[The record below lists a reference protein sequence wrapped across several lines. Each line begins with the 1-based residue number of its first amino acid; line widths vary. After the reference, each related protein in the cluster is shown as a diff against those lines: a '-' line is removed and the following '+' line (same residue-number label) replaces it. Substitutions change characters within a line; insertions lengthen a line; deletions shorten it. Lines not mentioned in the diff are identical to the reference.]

1 MGRKAGSQFLGYK
14 FYLGMVM
21 TICHAPIDFV
31 TELIFGEKSTWS
43 GQETDN
49 AITIDKKDLFG
60 GKDKEGGVAG
70 TVTIYS
76 GMRDQGLDPY
86 VEAFRGETSAQRGLL
101 TLVFGNRGSV
111 SDENNNSFDWDRS
124 TISETVYEGILQSV
138 ARRIYGKNQGYKW
151 KDIENNRKL
160 DFVKV
165 LKIIAGKETGEIT
178 DEMVTAYLQ
187 EITSGNRRGIEFKR
201 HDGPKRYWNRP
212 ERDKDPL
219 DIYHYL
225 YGSNKAVATGVTKV
239 IFVDQPATVNEHGSD
254 IPNGEHT
261 VRFPLNAFFGR
272 KVHAKSSKT
281 VSNTQPFY
289 WGNTPYFKPV
299 WVRVQAI
306 NNGWTHGIWYAEKAA
321 IDGGVVEIK
330 EGEQTTSHKVFDMNP
345 AHIIYKTLT
354 NDDWGMGYH
363 PSDLDDDSF
372 QKAADKLYDEGFG
385 MSILWDSAKT
395 IEDFNAEILD
405 TIDGVIR
412 VNVITGKFELIL
424 IRNYYNVDELPV
436 LDENSIV
443 EVSRF
448 ERSAWGDGVNEIVL
462 TYKDRNESDVVL
474 VKQNLAAIEIQ
485 RGIISSAQTYKG
497 VHTKHVA
504 ELIAE
509 RELKL
514 TSSSIA
520 KMSIKINRL
529 NYLLQN
535 GDVFVL
541 KWKALGIEKMVCRV
555 ASIVRGEFDDGSIE
569 IEAMEDVF
577 GLSKSS
583 YTPTEDNTANDY
595 LYQTPRTVKPIQ
607 TFRAIEASYHDLQT
621 ITPPEN
627 LNSVIRL
634 VDGGST
640 YMLAMA
646 GKPSAATMNYDL
658 YASNS
663 SNGGRFQKVADDV
676 SFNPTFR
683 LLHDVEEMLD
693 SFGTYSFDSMPSE
706 ITDDMYIIIGDE
718 CMGIERIDP
727 DGRIIVR
734 RGILDTLPHFHA
746 AGDLGFIVSV
756 DNSADRTN
764 YAVGSTL
771 TYKTVS
777 QGVSSQTH
785 LDDTAGVT
793 PKLIGRAARP
803 APVNSVRINDMFYP
817 TRIDRNKPAT
827 ITWQT
832 RNRKQMI
839 PRNVYWGT
847 GSVTPEEG
855 QTTNLRVFD
864 PMVEGDAGV
873 IYELKNTEI
882 RNVRVEPIPKQAELH
897 LSDLGRG
904 LVYHFDLSKESKLPV
919 QGTNRKP
926 LVVHSDDVVA
936 GAIEGTRL
944 PSLGLNNYIE
954 IPFDDALNSNTFTV
968 IVRVKLTANS
978 VIPIFTI
985 GEIGDDV
992 REVATQRFALAI
1004 ERGLM
1009 SVSVGGDSPAY
1020 LNGFVIP
1027 PKRFDGD
1034 FHDVAV
1040 TLNLN
1045 EGRMEAF
1052 LDGVRLINKETPVRF
1067 LYNPSGAE
1075 NLFSIREANQIA
1087 RSRTDDLFGIGELQ
1101 LVSDI
1106 IGVSPNTKYSL
1117 SAEIN
1122 TQKDNGV
1129 LFYQIYDANK
1139 RPISDVVKHTSYSLN
1154 SNGLKERS
1162 VIFTTPANAM
1172 FIRVG
1177 SSHLRNGLGRLM
1189 FAQSDTKPEYNLQ
1202 ERDRWLYELPLEFP
1216 AYLGV
1221 CHNLTY
1227 DSFASRDSAIHD
1239 FVLYNRVLSAAEIRR
1254 ISNRITR
1261 RAFPAAVGFE
1271 LETMRDNLKSWQ
1283 KFRWIVE
1290 TVVNEEED

>member
-1 MGRKAGSQFLGYK
+1 MGRKAGGQFLGYK
-14 FYLGMVM
+14 FSLGMVM
-21 TICHAPIDFV
+21 SICHAPIDFV
-31 TELIFGEKSTWS
+31 TELIFGEKSAWS
-43 GQETDN
+43 GQAIDTT
-49 AITIDKKDLFG
+49 ITIDKKDLFG

-70 TVTIYS
+70 AVSIHS
-76 GMRDQGLDPY
+76 GKPTQEVNPY
-86 VEAFRGETSAQRGLL
+86 VAAFRGETSAQRGLL
-101 TLVFGNRGSV
+101 TLVFGNQGSV
-111 SDENNNSFDWDRS
+111 PEDDNAAIDWDKS
-124 TISETVYEGILQSV
+124 TISDEIYKGILKSM
-138 ARRIYGKNQGYKW
+138 AKRAFGEGGGYKW
-151 KDIENNRKL
+151 QTIESDTTNVV
-160 DFVKV
+160 VKV

-178 DEMVTAYLQ
+178 DDMLSAYLQ
-187 EITSGNRRGIEFKR
+187 EITSGNRQGHEFKGR
-201 HDGPKRYWNRP
+201 KGSESNWNRP
-212 ERDKDPL
+212 ENNKDPL
-219 DIYHYL
+219 NIYRHL
-225 YGSNKAVATGVTKV
+225 YGTNKAIATGITKV
-239 IFVDQPATVNEHGSD
+239 IFVDTPVTIYEHGSRVN
-254 IPNGEHT
+254 NGVHHD
-261 VRFPLNAFFGR
+261 RFPLHAFFGQKVRSVSPQESR
-272 KVHAKSSKT
+272 KFT
-281 VSNTQPFY
+281 NPFY

-306 NNGWTHGIWYAEKAA
+306 HSGWTHGLWYAEKAS
-321 IDGGVVEIK
+321 IDGGVIEIK
-330 EGEQTTSHKVFDMNP
+330 DGEQTTSHKVFDMNP

-363 PSDLDDDSF
+363 PSDLDDASF
-372 QKAADKLYDEGFG
+372 KKAADKLYAEGFG

-424 IRNYYNVDELPV
+424 IRNDYNVDDLPV

-443 EVSRF
+443 EIGRF
-448 ERSAWGDGVNEIVL
+448 ERSAWGDGANEIVL

-485 RGIISSAQTYKG
+485 RGIISSSQTFKG

-555 ASIVRGEFDDGSIE
+555 ASIVRGEFDDGTIE

-583 YTPTEDNTANDY
+583 YTATDNNANSEF
-595 LYQTPRTVKPIQ
+595 LPQLPRTVKPIQ
-607 TFRAIEASYHDLQT
+607 NFRAIEASYHDLQT
-621 ITPPEN
+621 VTPPEN

-646 GKPSAATMNYDL
+646 EQPSAATVNYDL
-658 YASNS
+658 YASNGS
-663 SNGGRFQKVADDV
+663 SGKFQKVADDV

-683 LLHDVEEMLD
+683 LLHDVDETLN
-693 SFGTYSFDSMPSE
+693 SFGTYSFNSPPSE
-706 ITDDMYIIIGDE
+706 ITEDMYIIIGDE
-718 CMGIERIDP
+718 CMSIERIDP
-727 DGRIIVR
+727 SGVINVK
-734 RGILDTLPHFHA
+734 RGILDTLPQFHA
-746 AGDLGFIVSV
+746 IGDVGYIVSV
-756 DNSADRTN
+756 NNAVDRNN

-777 QGVSSQTH
+777 QGVSTQTTLDESQSE
-785 LDDTAGVT
+785 T

-803 APVNSVRINDMFYP
+803 APVNTVRINDMFYP
-817 TRIDRNKPAT
+817 TQIDRNKPAT

-839 PRNVYWGT
+839 PKNVFWNS

-855 QTTNLRVFD
+855 QTTNVRVFD
-864 PMVEGDAGV
+864 PTVEGDAGV
-873 IYELKNTEI
+873 LYELKNTEFTHAT
-882 RNVRVEPIPKQAELH
+882 VEPIPKQAVLRLDGFE
-897 LSDLGRG
+897 RG
-904 LVYHFDLSKESKLPV
+904 LVYHYDLSKESKQPV
-919 QGTNRKP
+919 LGINKKP
-926 LVVHSDDVVA
+926 LVVHSDDVVN
-936 GAIEGTRL
+936 GAIEGTKV

-954 IPFDDALNSNTFTV
+954 IPFDATLNSDTFTA
-968 IVRVKLTANS
+968 IVRLRQTANS
-978 VIPIFTI
+978 TTPVFTI
-985 GEIGDDV
+985 GRIGDDTP
-992 REVATQRFALAI
+992 EITYQRFALAI
-1004 ERGLM
+1004 ERRLLT
-1009 SVSVGGDSPAY
+1009 VFIGDSDAAY
-1020 LNGFVIP
+1020 IKGSALSAVF
-1027 PKRFDGD
+1027 RDGG

-1040 TLNLN
+1040 TLDLN
-1045 EGRMEAF
+1045 AGRVEVF
-1052 LDGVRLINKETPVRF
+1052 IDGERVINAESKVRF
-1067 LYNPSGAE
+1067 PYNPSGTE

-1087 RSRTDDLFGIGELQ
+1087 RSRTDDLFGIGESQ

-1117 SAEIN
+1117 SAEVRN
-1122 TQKDNGV
+1122 ERNNDV

-1139 RPISDVVKHTSYSLN
+1139 RPIGDVVKHTNYARN
-1154 SNGLKERS
+1154 ANGLMECS
-1162 VIFTTPANAM
+1162 VIFTTPPNAK

-1177 SSHLRNGLGRLM
+1177 SSHLLGGMGRLM
-1189 FAQSDTKPEYNLQ
+1189 FAQSDSKPEYNLQ
-1202 ERDRWLYELPLEFP
+1202 ERDKWLYELPNGWS

-1221 CHNLTY
+1221 RRTLNY
-1227 DSFASRDSAIHD
+1227 DSYASRDSVIHD

-1254 ISNRITR
+1254 ISNRITH
-1261 RAFPAAVGFE
+1261 RAFPAAIGFE
-1271 LETMRDNLKSWQ
+1271 LETVRNNLKSWQ

-1290 TVVNEEED
+1290 TVTVEED

>member
-1 MGRKAGSQFLGYK
+1 MGRKAGAQFLGYK
-14 FYLGMVM
+14 FSLGMVM
-21 TICHAPIDFV
+21 SICHAPIDFV
-31 TELIFGEKSTWS
+31 TELIFGEKSAWS
-43 GQETDN
+43 GQESDAT
-49 AITIDKKDLFG
+49 ITIDKKDLFG

-70 TVTIYS
+70 AVSIHS
-76 GMRDQGLDPY
+76 GRPTQEVNPY
-86 VEAFRGETSAQRGLL
+86 VAAFRGETSAQRGLL
-101 TLVFGNRGSV
+101 TLVFGNQGSV
-111 SDENNNSFDWDRS
+111 PEDDNAAIDWDKS
-124 TISETVYEGILQSV
+124 TISEEVYRGILISM
-138 ARRIYGKNQGYKW
+138 AKRAYGENNGYKW
-151 KDIENNRKL
+151 QTIESDTSNVA
-160 DFVKV
+160 VKV

-178 DEMVTAYLQ
+178 DDMLSAYLQ
-187 EITSGNRRGIEFKR
+187 EITSGNRQGHEFKGR
-201 HDGPKRYWNRP
+201 NGFESNWNRP
-212 ERDKDPL
+212 ENNKDPL
-219 DIYHYL
+219 NTYRHL
-225 YGSNKAVATGVTKV
+225 YGTNKAIATGITKV
-239 IFVDQPATVNEHGSD
+239 IFVDTPATVNEHGRAV
-254 IPNGEHT
+254 PNGAHSS
-261 VRFPLNAFFGR
+261 RFPLHAFFGQKVRSASPQELR
-272 KVHAKSSKT
+272 KF
-281 VSNTQPFY
+281 SNPFY

-299 WVRVQAI
+299 WIRVQAI
-306 NNGWTHGIWYAEKAA
+306 QSGWTHGLWYGEKAS
-321 IDGGVVEIK
+321 IDGGVIEIK

-363 PSDLDDDSF
+363 PSDLDDASF
-372 QKAADKLYDEGFG
+372 RKAADKLYAEGFG

-424 IRNYYNVDELPV
+424 IRNDYNVDELPV

-443 EVSRF
+443 EIGRF
-448 ERSAWGDGVNEIVL
+448 ERSAWGDGANEIVL

-485 RGIISSAQTYKG
+485 RGIISSSQTFKG

-555 ASIVRGEFDDGSIE
+555 ASIVRGEFDDGVIE

-583 YTPTEDNTANDY
+583 YTATDNNANSEF
-595 LYQTPRTVKPIQ
+595 LPQLPRAVKPIQ
-607 TFRAIEASYHDLQT
+607 NLRAIEASYHDLQT
-621 ITPPEN
+621 TVLPEN

-646 GKPSAATMNYDL
+646 EQPSAATVNYDL
-658 YASNS
+658 YASNGS
-663 SNGGRFQKVADDV
+663 GGKFQKVADDV

-683 LLHDVEEMLD
+683 LLHDVDEMIG
-693 SFGTYSFDSMPSE
+693 SFGTYGFNSPPSE
-706 ITDDMYIIIGDE
+706 ISEDMYIIIGDE
-718 CMGIERIDP
+718 CMGIEAISP
-727 DGRIIVR
+727 SGVINVK
-734 RGILDTLPHFHA
+734 RGILDTLPQFHA
-746 AGDLGFIVSV
+746 IGDVGYIVSV
-756 DNSADRTN
+756 NNAVDRNN

-777 QGVSSQTH
+777 QGISSQTS
-785 LDDTAGVT
+785 LDDSQSEA

-803 APVNSVRINDMFYP
+803 APVNTVRINDMFYP

-839 PRNVYWGT
+839 PKNVFWNS

-864 PMVEGDAGV
+864 PTVEGDAGV
-873 IYELKNTEI
+873 IYELKNTEFTHAT
-882 RNVRVEPIPKQAELH
+882 VEPIPKQAVLR
-897 LSDLGRG
+897 LDDLGLG
-904 LVYHFDLSKESKLPV
+904 PVYHYDLSKESKIPV
-919 QGTNRKP
+919 QGTNKKP

-936 GAIEGTRL
+936 GAIEGTKV

-954 IPFDDALNSNTFTV
+954 IPFDDALNSNTLTV
-968 IVRVKLTANS
+968 IARVKLTANS
-978 VIPIFTI
+978 TTPIFTI
-985 GEIGDDV
+985 GRIGDDV
-992 REVATQRFALAI
+992 REPMTQRFALAV
-1004 ERGLM
+1004 ERGLI

-1020 LNGFVIP
+1020 LNGYALP
-1027 PKRFDGD
+1027 SKPFDGD

-1040 TLNLN
+1040 TLDLN

-1052 LDGVRLINKETPVRF
+1052 LDGVRLINKETPLRF
-1067 LYNPSGAE
+1067 PYNPSGAE
-1075 NLFSIREANQIA
+1075 NLFSIRSANTIA
-1087 RSRTDDLFGIGELQ
+1087 RSRTDDFFGIGENQ

-1139 RPISDVVKHTSYSLN
+1139 RPIGDVVKHTSYALN
-1154 SNGLKERS
+1154 SSGLKECS
-1162 VIFTTPANAM
+1162 VIFTTPANAK

-1189 FAQSDTKPEYNLQ
+1189 FAQSNTKPEYNLQ
-1202 ERDRWLYELPLEFP
+1202 ERDQWLYELPPEFP

-1221 CHNLTY
+1221 RHTLNY
-1227 DSFASRDSAIHD
+1227 DSYASRDSVIHD
-1239 FVLYNRVLSAAEIRR
+1239 FVLYNRVLSAAEIRK

-1261 RAFPAAVGFE
+1261 RAFPTAVGFE

-1290 TVVNEEED
+1290 TAIFEED

>member
-1 MGRKAGSQFLGYK
+1 MGRKSGGQFIGYK
-14 FYLGMVM
+14 FSLGMVM
-21 TICHAPIDFV
+21 SICHAPIDFV
-31 TELIFGEKSTWS
+31 TELIFGEKSAWS
-43 GQETDN
+43 GQAIDTT
-49 AITIDKKDLFG
+49 ITIDKKDLFG

-151 KDIENNRKL
+151 KDIENDRKL

-178 DEMVTAYLQ
+178 NEMLTAYLQ
-187 EITSGNRRGIEFKR
+187 EITSGNRRGIEFKK

-212 ERDKDPL
+212 ERNKDPL

-225 YGSNKAVATGVTKV
+225 YGSNKAIATGVTKV
-239 IFVDQPATVNEHGSD
+239 IFVNQPAKVNEHGSD

-261 VRFPLNAFFGR
+261 VRFPLNVFFGR
-272 KVHAKSSKT
+272 KVYAKSSKT
-281 VSNTQPFY
+281 ASNTQPFY

-306 NNGWTHGIWYAEKAA
+306 ENGWTHGIWYPEKAA

-330 EGEQTTSHKVFDMNP
+330 EGGQTTSRKVLDMNP

-363 PSDLDDDSF
+363 PSDIDDESF

-395 IEDFNAEILD
+395 IEDFNAEILNA
-405 TIDGVIR
+405 IDGVIR
-412 VNVITGKFELIL
+412 VNVISGKFELIL
-424 IRNYYNVDELPV
+424 IRNDYNIDELPI

-443 EVSRF
+443 EISRF
-448 ERSAWGDGVNEIVL
+448 ERSSWGDGANEIVL

-485 RGIISSAQTYKG
+485 RGIISASQTYKG

-555 ASIVRGEFDDGSIE
+555 ASIVRGEFDNGVIE

-583 YTPTEDNTANDY
+583 YSLTEDNANTDY
-595 LYQTPRTVKPIQ
+595 LYQPARTVEPIR
-607 TFRAIEASYHDLQT
+607 TLRAIEASYHDLQT
-621 ITPPEN
+621 TVPAEN

-640 YMLAMA
+640 YMLVMA
-646 GKPSAATMNYDL
+646 EKPSPATMNYDL
-658 YASNS
+658 YASNGS
-663 SNGGRFQKVADDV
+663 GGNFQKVADDV
-676 SFNPTFR
+676 GFNPTFR
-683 LLHDVEEMLD
+683 LLHDVDESLD
-693 SFGTYSFDSMPSE
+693 SFGTYGFNSQPSE
-706 ITDDMYIIIGDE
+706 ITEDMYIIIGDE
-718 CMGIERIDP
+718 CMGIETISAS
-727 DGRIIVR
+727 GVINVR
-734 RGILDTLPHFHA
+734 RGILDTLPHFHVG
-746 AGDLGFIVSV
+746 GDIGYIVSV
-756 DNSADRTN
+756 DNSSDRNN

-777 QGVSSQTH
+777 QGVSSHTS
-785 LDDTAGVT
+785 LDTSISET

-817 TRIDRNKPAT
+817 MQIAQNKPAT

-839 PRNVYWGT
+839 PRNVYWNS

-855 QTTNLRVFD
+855 QTTNVRVFD
-864 PMVEGDAGV
+864 PTIEGDAGV
-873 IYELKNTEI
+873 IYELKNTESTHAT
-882 RNVRVEPIPKQAELH
+882 VTPIPKQAELH
-897 LSDLGRG
+897 LDDLGRG
-904 LVYHFDLSKESKLPV
+904 LVYHFDLSKESKQPV
-919 QGTNRKP
+919 QGINKKP
-926 LVVHSDDVVA
+926 LVVHSDDVVN
-936 GAIEGTRL
+936 GAIEGTKL

-954 IPFDDALNSNTFTV
+954 IPFDDALNSNTFTA
-968 IVRVKLTANS
+968 IARVRLTANS
-978 VIPIFTI
+978 SAPIFTI
-985 GEIGDDV
+985 GLTGDDV
-992 REVATQRFALAI
+992 REIEYQRFALVV
-1004 ERGLM
+1004 ERGLL
-1009 SVSVGGDSPAY
+1009 SVFVGDSDAAY
-1020 LNGFVIP
+1020 IEGSVLTGVF
-1027 PKRFDGD
+1027 RDGG

-1040 TLNLN
+1040 TLDLDA
-1045 EGRMEAF
+1045 GRVETF
-1052 LDGVRLINKETPVRF
+1052 IDGTRVINAETRVKFPH
-1067 LYNPSGAE
+1067 NPSGVE
-1075 NLFSIREANQIA
+1075 NLFSIQGANQIA
-1087 RSRTDDLFGIGELQ
+1087 RGRTDELFGIGQSQ

-1117 SAEIN
+1117 SAEVMTERN
-1122 TQKDNGV
+1122 NGV
-1129 LFYQIYDANK
+1129 LFYQIYDENK
-1139 RPISDVVKHTSYSLN
+1139 RPVGDVVKHSNYTRN
-1154 SNGLKERS
+1154 ANGLMECS
-1162 VIFTTPANAM
+1162 VIFTTPPNAK

-1177 SSHLRNGLGRLM
+1177 SSHLLGGMGRLM
-1189 FAQSDTKPEYNLQ
+1189 FAQSDSKPEYNLQ
-1202 ERDRWLYELPLEFP
+1202 ERDYWLYELPSGFT

-1221 CHNLTY
+1221 RHTLNY
-1227 DSFASRDSAIHD
+1227 DAYASRDSAIHD

-1261 RAFPAAVGFE
+1261 RAFPAAIGFE
-1271 LETMRDNLKSWQ
+1271 LETVRDNLKSWQ

-1290 TVVNEEED
+1290 TVVSKEED